1 MIAVIILVG
10 ARMADSSWLRQVDA
24 LVFRIQQKESVAI
37 QVLYEQTASRV
48 YGIIQRIL
56 KVESETEDA
65 LQEVYIKVW
74 QQSSQYSGTGT
85 AWGWICVM
93 ARHVA
98 LDRLRKIQ
106 RTKIETTDE
115 PIEVADHIDIIKQH
129 TDRHWLGKCLVA
141 LKPETTEAIL
151 LSYVEGYS
159 HSEIS
164 DKLSKPIGTVKA
176 WIRRGLEELKQC
188 LNH

>member
-1 MIAVIILVG
+1 
-10 ARMADSSWLRQVDA
+10 MADSSWLRQVDA
-24 LVFRIQQKESVAI
+24 LVYRVQQKESVAI
-37 QVLYEQTASRV
+37 QVLYEETASRV
-48 YGIIQRIL
+48 YGILLRIL
-56 KVESETEDA
+56 KAESEAEDA

-74 QQSSQYSGTGT
+74 QQAKQYSGSGS

-98 LDRLRKIQ
+98 LDRLRKLQ
-106 RTKIETTDE
+106 RNKTESSDELIIDVTDQ
-115 PIEVADHIDIIKQH
+115 VDIIKEH
-129 TDRHWLGKCLVA
+129 ADRHWLGKCLVA
-141 LKPETTEAIL
+141 LKPETTEVIL

>member
-1 MIAVIILVG
+1 
-10 ARMADSSWLRQVDA
+10 MADSSWLRQVDA
-24 LVFRIQQKESVAI
+24 LVYRVQQKESVAI
-37 QVLYEQTASRV
+37 QVLYEETASRV
-48 YGIIQRIL
+48 YGILLRIL
-56 KVESETEDA
+56 KAESEAEDA

-74 QQSSQYSGTGT
+74 QQAKQYSGSGS

-98 LDRLRKIQ
+98 LDRLRKLQ
-106 RTKIETTDE
+106 RNKTESSDE
-115 PIEVADHIDIIKQH
+115 LILDVADQVDIIKEH

-141 LKPETTEAIL
+141 LKPETTEVIL